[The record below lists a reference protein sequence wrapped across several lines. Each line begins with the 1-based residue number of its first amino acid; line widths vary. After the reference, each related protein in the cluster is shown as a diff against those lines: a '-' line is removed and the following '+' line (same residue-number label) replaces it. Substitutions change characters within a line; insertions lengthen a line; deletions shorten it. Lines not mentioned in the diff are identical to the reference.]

1 MSHIEAAV
9 RGSKRIEAVLR
20 DGFGA
25 EGRGLHEY
33 LGSVEHRI
41 PSDIVR
47 KARFIASVRNKVVHQ
62 EEEIFNIDDFNQSVD
77 EVVYSLNKI
86 LEKERLQREAQE
98 RIRRESY
105 EQHQSFS
112 PNQGSTTQSS
122 GAKGSR
128 FLLVIAIVIAFY
140 FWMQLQAERD
150 RRIQETRKHS
160 QQISALQQQLK
171 NEQKN
176 KISSPPKPKETRL
189 ESVEPSATPKTVA
202 TERAEI
208 EVTRLKEL
216 QSRLNELGFNAGV
229 PDGLMGRSTESAI
242 RNFELRNDLPVDG
255 NLSDSDRALLMS
267 NKAVRAAKTIPGE
280 GSLLAK
286 ARSSGSEYE
295 HALREVSND
304 LVVMLRERTKI
315 TLGNADV
322 SQDADGTFSVRVPV
336 SWSISGQEVLNLLN
350 RHFNSYDGRP
360 LSLSSDHMRSDNNR
374 IVVHKRNAESSSA
387 MKPYSGRLFGEL
399 QKVVIYIEVS
409 LGQKRARLVI
419 AGNASCHVSCNYV
432 EKNGDAWIVQINGK
446 PGERTLSWNQE
457 TPVVIKGLT
466 ELDLQKFGLPVAVIR

>member
-33 LGSVEHRI
+33 LGSVENRI
-41 PSDIVR
+41 PIDIVR

-62 EEEIFNIDDFNQSVD
+62 EEDIFNLDDFNQSVD
-77 EVVYSLNKI
+77 EVVYSLNKV
-86 LEKERLQREAQE
+86 LEKELLQKETHE
-98 RIRRESY
+98 RIRREAN
-105 EQHQSFS
+105 EQ
-112 PNQGSTTQSS
+112 NQS

-128 FLLVIAIVIAFY
+128 FLMVIAIVIAFCI
-140 FWMQLQAERD
+140 WMQLQAERE
-150 RRIQETRKHS
+150 RGIQEARKHS
-160 QQISALQQQLK
+160 QQITALQQQLK
-171 NEQKN
+171 NVQEK
-176 KISSPPKPKETRL
+176 KISSPPITKETRSG
-189 ESVEPSATPKTVA
+189 SVEPSATQKTVV

-208 EVTRLKEL
+208 EVTRLKEV

-229 PDGLMGRSTESAI
+229 PDGLIGRSTELAI

-255 NLSDSDRALLMS
+255 NLTDSDRDLLMS
-267 NKAVRAAKTIPGE
+267 NKAVRAATTISKE

-286 ARSSGSEYE
+286 ALSSGSEYDQ
-295 HALREVSND
+295 ALREVSND
-304 LVVMLRERTKI
+304 LVVMFRERTKI

-322 SQDADGTFSVRVPV
+322 SQDADGSFSLRVPV

-350 RHFNSYDGRP
+350 RYFNSYGGRP

-374 IVVHKRNAESSSA
+374 IIVDKRNAESSSA
-387 MKPYSGRLFGEL
+387 MKPYSGRLFQEL

-409 LGQKRARLVI
+409 LGPKSSKLAI
-419 AGNASCHVSCNYV
+419 AGNAKCHVSCNYV
-432 EKNGDAWIVQINGK
+432 EKNGNAWVAQINGK
-446 PGERTLSWNQE
+446 PGEITLNWKQE

-466 ELDLQKFGLPVAVIR
+466 ESDLQKFGFPVAIIR